1 MTSHCLC
8 GLSFT
13 TNWHLIKPLFL
24 FQDQR
29 PNIVVFLYLPVESSS
44 LIQAVKGYQIVYE
57 KSACSIVSD
66 VFMISHQ
73 VRKALVHFIDWHIIL
88 YLHM

>member
-1 MTSHCLC
+1 M
-8 GLSFT
+8 
-13 TNWHLIKPLFL
+13 
-24 FQDQR
+24 
-29 PNIVVFLYLPVESSS
+29 VFLYLPVESSS